1 VIRAYNVVPLTRS
14 AQYNRATKYVEYG
27 IVPEELD
34 KGSGDSNPLSR
45 EGFKDNPAVG
55 SHGGVLVGGDIR
67 RDMTIN
73 LTAIRRLR
81 VPLDGDQTKDDAERT
96 LKLRRYILGLALIA
110 ATARTEDKYNLREGC
125 QLKQKTG
132 HKPVWREVK
141 YEGDDI
147 DLTELNEDT
156 AAKYATLAAE
166 AFGVEK
172 FPEFEFDQRTAE
184 KWLKLD
190 KKQQDKLRRDKPM
203 TQQFPDD
210 PTSGGSA
217 EPAPRAPRRPRN
229 PGTGGN

>member
-1 VIRAYNVVPLTRS
+1 MVPLKRS

-27 IVPEELD
+27 LVPEELD

-45 EGFKDNPAVG
+45 EGFKDNPATG
-55 SHGGVLVGGDIR
+55 SHGGVIAGGDIR

-73 LTAIRRLR
+73 LAAIRRLR
-81 VPLDGDQTKDDAERT
+81 VPQEGDLSKDDAERT

-125 QLKQKTG
+125 QLKQKSG
-132 HKPVWREVK
+132 HKPTWREVR
-141 YEGDDI
+141 YEGDDAELPG
-147 DLTELNEDT
+147 LTEE
-156 AAKYATLAAE
+156 AAAAYAKLAAE

-172 FPEFEFDQRTAE
+172 FPEFVFDQRTAE

-203 TQQFPDD
+203 TRQFTDD
-210 PTSGGSA
+210 AAGEGTETQKAKTTKPKGGK
-217 EPAPRAPRRPRN
+217 
-229 PGTGGN
+229 